1 MSEPDL
7 PSTAHIPPQLPRVR
21 VAAFPKCYMDQLCI
35 HRTMTLFDWIEAAT
49 GLGVDGLE
57 MYAGFFLS
65 FDEPYLRQVRAAL
78 ESRGFA
84 MPMFCYSPDFT
95 HPDPEHRRREVEKQ
109 RQMISVTA
117 FLGGDSCRVL
127 SGQRRPEVP
136 LEQGLDYVQEAI
148 ESLLPFAEQ
157 QGVRLVIENHYKDNY
172 WTWPEFAQKQDV
184 FCALV
189 ERIRSPWFGVQFDP
203 SNAILAGDDP
213 IELLQKVKH
222 RVLTM
227 HASDRFLLPG
237 HTLEELR
244 AVENVEGYA
253 AILSHGVVGR
263 GLNDYNAIF
272 AILAEVGYR
281 GWISI
286 EDGMNGLDE
295 IRQSADF
302 LREKI
307 GQYLPS

>member
-1 MSEPDL
+1 MSELTL
-7 PSTAHIPPQLPRVR
+7 PSSPSMPRPRVQI
-21 VAAFPKCYMDQLCI
+21 AAFPKCYMDQLCI

-49 GLGVDGLE
+49 SLGVDGLE

-65 FDEPYLRQVRAAL
+65 FDEPYLRQVRSAL

-95 HPDPEHRRREVEKQ
+95 HPDPEYRRREVEKQ
-109 RQMISVTA
+109 RQMIAVTA

-127 SGQRRPEVP
+127 SGQRRPEVS
-136 LEQGLDYVQEAI
+136 LAQGLGYVQEAI

-157 QGVRLVIENHYKDNY
+157 QGVHLVIENHYKDNY
-172 WTWPEFAQKQDV
+172 WVYPEFAQKQDV

-189 ERIRSPWFGVQFDP
+189 ESIRSPWFGVQYDP
-203 SNAILAGDDP
+203 SNAILAGDNP

-237 HTLEELR
+237 HTLDELR
-244 AVENVEGYA
+244 TVENVTGYA

-272 AILAEVGYR
+272 SILAEVGYR

-302 LREKI
+302 LREKVA
-307 GQYLPS
+307 QYLKS

>member
-1 MSEPDL
+1 
-7 PSTAHIPPQLPRVR
+7 
-21 VAAFPKCYMDQLCI
+21 MDQLCV
-35 HRTMTLFDWIEAAT
+35 HRTMTLFDWIEAAA

-65 FDEPYLRQVRAAL
+65 FDEPYLRQVRSAL
-78 ESRGFA
+78 QAQGFA

-109 RQMISVTA
+109 RQMIAVTA
-117 FLGGDSCRVL
+117 FLGGGSCRVL
-127 SGQRRPEVP
+127 SGQRRPEVS

-148 ESLLPFAEQ
+148 ESLLPYAEQ

-189 ERIRSPWFGVQFDP
+189 ERIQSPWFGVQYDP

-213 IELLQKVKH
+213 IALLQKVKH

-272 AILAEVGYR
+272 SILAEVGYR

-295 IRQSADF
+295 IRQSAEF

-307 GQYLPS
+307 AQYLTS

>member
-1 MSEPDL
+1 MSELTL
-7 PSTAHIPPQLPRVR
+7 PSSPSMPRPRVQI
-21 VAAFPKCYMDQLCI
+21 AAFPKCYMDHLCI

-49 GLGVDGLE
+49 SLGVDGLE

-65 FDEPYLRQVRAAL
+65 FDEPYLRQVRSAL

-95 HPDPEHRRREVEKQ
+95 HPDPEYRRREVEKQ
-109 RQMISVTA
+109 RQMIAVTA

-127 SGQRRPEVP
+127 SGQRRPEVS
-136 LEQGLDYVQEAI
+136 LAQGLGYVQEAI

-172 WTWPEFAQKQDV
+172 WVYPEFVQKQDA
-184 FCALV
+184 FCTLV
-189 ERIRSPWFGVQFDP
+189 ERIRSPWFGVQYDP
-203 SNAILAGDDP
+203 SNAILAGDNP

-237 HTLEELR
+237 HTLDELR
-244 AVENVEGYA
+244 TVENVTGYA

-272 AILAEVGYR
+272 SILAEVGYR

-302 LREKI
+302 LREKVA
-307 GQYLPS
+307 QYLKS

>member
-1 MSEPDL
+1 MSEFTL
-7 PSTAHIPPQLPRVR
+7 PSSPSMPCPRVQI
-21 VAAFPKCYMDQLCI
+21 AAFPKCYMDQLCI

-65 FDEPYLRQVRAAL
+65 YDEPYLRQVRSAL

-95 HPDPEHRRREVEKQ
+95 HPDPEYRLREVEKQ
-109 RQMISVTA
+109 RQMIAVTA

-127 SGQRRPEVP
+127 SGQRRPEVS
-136 LEQGLDYVQEAI
+136 LAQGLGYVREAV

-157 QGVRLVIENHYKDNY
+157 QGVHLVIENHYKDNY
-172 WTWPEFAQKQDV
+172 WVYPEFAQKQDV

-189 ERIRSPWFGVQFDP
+189 ESIRSPWFGVQYDP
-203 SNAILAGDDP
+203 SNAILAGDNP
-213 IELLQKVKH
+213 IDLLQKVKH

-237 HTLEELR
+237 HTLDELR
-244 AVENVEGYA
+244 TVENVAGYA

-272 AILAEVGYR
+272 SILAEVGYR

-302 LREKI
+302 LREKVA
-307 GQYLPS
+307 QYLKS